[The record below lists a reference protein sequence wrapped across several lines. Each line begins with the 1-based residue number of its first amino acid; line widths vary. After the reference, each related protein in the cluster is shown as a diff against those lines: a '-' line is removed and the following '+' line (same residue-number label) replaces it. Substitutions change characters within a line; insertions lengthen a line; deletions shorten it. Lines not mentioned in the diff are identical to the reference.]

1 MIAAEFGYFIY
12 LIITIIGA
20 ALLLLGFE
28 KYARKIFVLT
38 TAFGFCGLLLTFSP
52 TTVIQ
57 SLSSDYVLYMRINT
71 FTSHI
76 TAFIGSVVLL
86 FISYRRRFPHDGFL
100 YLMVALGL
108 LVVNA
113 LVALVGNTTIM
124 GEVWNI
130 VPGDSFA
137 TTLLK
142 FCVSGM
148 ILLIALHREFFDRIK
163 NRDSVIAGSLGLAM
177 LILFTIF
184 SFKIQTDEFAILE
197 NSQYTFQS
205 TFRQSVKES
214 LDMQVKPLKFLLQ
227 IKEEASSKPYERS
240 VDAARSVLATDEPFL
255 SLTLFNLK
263 LDPVWAV
270 KKADVKSSDASLVA
284 AIREYRNELD
294 AGEIILSSTRSLE
307 RRGQIEIVLPYFR
320 RGLISSYLVAILDF
334 EKVIQRVEKNFLD
347 PDFAYQLATV
357 DGDTLIDHKD
367 RNPYPWF
374 TKKVKFEYYKK
385 QFVLTTFP
393 HFSGALSL
401 VSVLPK
407 VSLLL
412 IFALSIFLAQLAYL
426 YRKMVVSYDEIEQ
439 LVHAR
444 TQELEEAKV
453 KAEVANDA
461 KTQFLANVS
470 HEIRTPLNVVMGVV
484 DLLEDTSLS
493 VAQKKYTNMLK
504 LSGNNLLR
512 LVNDI
517 LDLSKIESGQ
527 VVLEEASF
535 NLQNLVEEITELF
548 KIKAMEKGLKVSLN
562 VDGLSHKQY
571 MGDSHRI
578 KQIITNLL
586 ANAVKF
592 TDNGEVSLT
601 VANEDEN
608 VVLRVTD
615 TGIGIPSDRISQ
627 VFERFMQ
634 VDSSTTRRRTGAGL
648 GLSIVSKIVEM
659 MKGNIS
665 ARSELGKGSE
675 FCVTLPL
682 RQVQEVE
689 IPLKDLV
696 ALKAENKVGQVPLRI
711 LVTDDASENRE
722 LIKLFL
728 KKTEYSITEAEN
740 GEVALNKFKKERF
753 DLLLMDMQ
761 MPVMDGYTA
770 TQKIREH
777 ELATKMQKTMIVAL
791 TAHALKEDREKC
803 TRVGCDE
810 YLAKP
815 ISKKDLL
822 ELLNRV
828 ELVVQAKPVHQE
840 IGQASGEKS
849 AT

>member
-1 MIAAEFGYFIY
+1 MIAAEFGYFVY
-12 LIITIIGA
+12 LTVTLIGA
-20 ALLLLGFE
+20 GLLLLGFDR
-28 KYARKIFVLT
+28 YARKILMLC
-38 TAFGFCGLLLTFSP
+38 TAFGFFGLLVTFSP
-52 TTVIQ
+52 TAVIQ

-76 TAFIGSVVLL
+76 TAFIGAAVLL
-86 FISYRRRFPHDGFL
+86 FISYRRRFPHDGFM

-108 LVVNA
+108 IVVNV
-113 LVALVGNTTIM
+113 LVAVVGNTTLM
-124 GEVWNI
+124 GDVWRS
-130 VPGDSFA
+130 VPGDSFS

-148 ILLIALHREFFDRIK
+148 ILLIALHRDFFDRIR
-163 NRDSVIAGSLGLAM
+163 NRDSLIAGALGLSM
-177 LILFTIF
+177 LVLFTIF

-214 LDMQVKPLKFLLQ
+214 LDVQVKPLKLLLQ

-240 VDAARSVLATDEPFL
+240 VDAARGVLATDEPFL

-270 KKADVKSSDASLVA
+270 KKADVRSSDKALVS
-284 AIREYRNELD
+284 AIQEYRQELD
-294 AGEIILSSTRSLE
+294 AGEIVLSSTRSLE
-307 RRGQIEIVLPYFR
+307 RQGQIEIIVPYFR
-320 RGLISSYLVAILDF
+320 KGLVSSYLVAILDF

-347 PDFAYQLATV
+347 PDFAYQLATE

-374 TKKVKFEYYKK
+374 TKRVKFEFYKK
-385 QFVLTTFP
+385 PFILTTFP
-393 HFSGALSL
+393 HFTGALGL

-412 IFALSIFLAQLAYL
+412 IFALSIFLSQLVYL
-426 YRKMVVSYDEIEQ
+426 YRKMVISFDEIEQ

-453 KAEVANDA
+453 KAEIANEA

-493 VAQKKYTNMLK
+493 APQKKYTNMLK

-527 VVLEEASF
+527 VVLEESSF
-535 NLQNLVEEITELF
+535 NLQSLVEEITELF
-548 KIKAMEKGLKVSLN
+548 KIKAMEKGLQMELSIE
-562 VDGLSHKQY
+562 GLRHKQY
-571 MGDSHRI
+571 LSDSHRI
-578 KQIITNLL
+578 KQVITNLL

-592 TDNGEVSLT
+592 TDSGKVSLKVFNEGNDVIVT
-601 VANEDEN
+601 V
-608 VVLRVTD
+608 RD
-615 TGIGIPSDRISQ
+615 TGIGIPEERISQ
-627 VFERFMQ
+627 VFERFVQ

-648 GLSIVSKIVEM
+648 GLSIVRKIVEM
-659 MKGNIS
+659 MEGSIS
-665 ARSELGKGSE
+665 AKSELGKGSE
-675 FCVTLPL
+675 FRVRLPL
-682 RQVQEVE
+682 QKVKEV
-689 IPLKDLV
+689 PSAAKDV
-696 ALKAENKVGQVPLRI
+696 HALKPDHEGGQLALKI
-711 LVTDDASENRE
+711 LVTDDSYENRE

-728 KKTEYSITEAEN
+728 KKTPYEIIEAEN
-740 GEVALNKFKKERF
+740 GEVAFEKFKKERF
-753 DLLLMDMQ
+753 DLILMDMQ
-761 MPVMDGYTA
+761 MPIMDGYTA
-770 TQKIREH
+770 TQRIREY
-777 ELATKMQKTMIVAL
+777 ETDRMLQKTMVVAL

-822 ELLNRV
+822 ELLARV
-828 ELVVQAKPVHQE
+828 ELVVQTQSIHQQV
-840 IGQASGEKS
+840 GQTSSQKS